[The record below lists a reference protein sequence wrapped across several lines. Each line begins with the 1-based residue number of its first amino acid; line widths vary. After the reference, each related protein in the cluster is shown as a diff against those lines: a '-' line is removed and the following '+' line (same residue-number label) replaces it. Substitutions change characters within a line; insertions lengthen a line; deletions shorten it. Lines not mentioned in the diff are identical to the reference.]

1 LKEQLQLA
9 TNRILAAVDEQQP
22 VAVFG
27 LFSGGH
33 DSLSAM
39 YAARETDL
47 MTAAVHINTGI
58 GVPATREFVR
68 DTANDLK
75 VTLIEL
81 KAVENTN
88 RKGELDPQ
96 CYRDLVLEYGFPGP
110 AGHGMMYQRLKERA
124 LNRLA
129 RMFEASTRKRRLNPK
144 VKGVFAPSR
153 RIMLV
158 AGCRSQESVRR
169 MGNTKEVDVQGR
181 FVWVNAIHDWTKVHT
196 SSLIEHARLSRN
208 LVVDLIHKS
217 GECLCGAFAKEG
229 EKEELNQWDL
239 TRPAYNHIIKLEA
252 EARAAGVY
260 AEWGKRPPKK
270 CASTNKPVGPLCWSC
285 DKAVERDGLTTT
297 NVDD

>member
-1 LKEQLQLA
+1 MKEQL
-9 TNRILAAVDEQQP
+9 NLAAGRIIDAVGEFKP

-39 YAARETDL
+39 YAARETDM

-68 DTANDLK
+68 DTASDLK
-75 VTLIEL
+75 VKLIEL
-81 KAVENTN
+81 KAVENTSG
-88 RKGELDPQ
+88 KGLPDPQ
-96 CYRDLVLEYGFPGP
+96 RYRDLVLKYGMPGP

-129 RMFEASTRKRRLNPK
+129 RMYEASTRKVRLYKNI
-144 VKGVFAPSR
+144 KGVFAPPR

-158 AGCRSQESVRR
+158 SGCRSEESVRR
-169 MGNTKEVDVQGR
+169 MGNTKPSNVAGR
-181 FVWVNAIHDWTKVHT
+181 FVWVNALHDWTKLNT
-196 SSLIEHARLSRN
+196 SQLIQYAGLSRN

-229 EKEELNQWDL
+229 EKEELNQWDV
-239 TRPAYNHIIKLEA
+239 TRPAFRQIVALEK
-252 EARAAGVY
+252 EAKAAGVHS
-260 AEWGKRPPKK
+260 EWGKRPPRS
-270 CASTNKPVGPLCWSC
+270 CTRAGNRQLPLCWSC
-285 DKAVERDGLTTT
+285 DKYESLTGER
-297 NVDD
+297 